1 MNICKITMLL
11 FLTAG
16 TFLTV
21 NAAPPAPAPER
32 RQPQFHGRWDKDSP
46 EAKAAMKRR
55 YEIMIL
61 LQAYKLVPDELKD
74 GLKAE
79 IMRRLREDYTAN
91 RQHRENIIRFMER
104 ELVRLQAAQA
114 ADTQE
119 EIDSLMEAEF
129 ERLCNMPI
137 DMLNTPD
144 NRNIQGRMRNS
155 GE

>member
-1 MNICKITMLL
+1 
-11 FLTAG
+11 
-16 TFLTV
+16 
-21 NAAPPAPAPER
+21 
-32 RQPQFHGRWDKDSP
+32 
-46 EAKAAMKRR
+46 
-55 YEIMIL
+55 
-61 LQAYKLVPDELKD
+61 
-74 GLKAE
+74 
-79 IMRRLREDYTAN
+79 MRRLREDYTAN

-104 ELVRLQAAQA
+104 ELVRLQAARA